1 MMKIRDTLNRT
12 LVGLGI
18 LLGATQLSAEK
29 LVITTGD
36 CGDGTPGLG
45 ADGWLSENREVSL
58 RGKSG
63 TGKMSPFVMVR
74 ANDKRQDIGYFRF
87 DLSELNGRKVKS
99 AKLQL
104 YAMTAYQDWMTV
116 AGLADGIKGKNVAGS
131 EDVNDHDDDQH
142 DEFFREKLMDRQSA
156 PGMEPSD
163 GDLTTIDWKEGAV
176 FALGEFQNTGVEG
189 LVEFQS
195 PELAVFVNADTNG
208 VITLYLK
215 GDIHSF
221 RYASKENPE
230 GNLAPTL
237 VLELAPSL

>member
-1 MMKIRDTLNRT
+1 MKIRTTLNRT
-12 LVGLGI
+12 LAGMGI
-18 LLGATQLSAEK
+18 FIGASQLSAET

-45 ADGWLSENREVSL
+45 ADGWLSENSEASL

-63 TGKMSPFVMVR
+63 MGKMSRFVMVR

-104 YAMTAYQDWMTV
+104 YAMTTYRDWMTV
-116 AGLADGIKGKNVAGS
+116 AGLADGIKGENVAGG
-131 EDVNDHDDDQH
+131 EDVNDHDDDTH

-156 PGMEPSD
+156 PGMLPTD
-163 GDLTTIDWKEGAV
+163 GDLTTIDWKEGSV
-176 FALGEFQNTGVEG
+176 FVLGDFRNTGDFG

-195 PELAVFVNADTNG
+195 PELSAFVNADTNG
-208 VITLYLK
+208 VITLYLQ

-230 GNLAPTL
+230 GNPAPTL